1 MAVVL
6 WGGRRV
12 VVVVGTVA
20 CEGGGEGGHCMDQE
34 LEVPYKALGSTS
46 VPSGQGEQTMHQ
58 GTINQF
64 NVQLT

>member
-1 MAVVL
+1 M
-6 WGGRRV
+6 

-34 LEVPYKALGSTS
+34 LEVPYKALESTS
-46 VPSGQGEQTMHQ
+46 VASRQGEHTISMYQ
-58 GTINQF
+58 GTIHQF